1 MNSLQDLADSLA
13 SQARMASRVLRSI
26 SEETRNA
33 VLRRTAEL
41 LREKKSEIFEKNRLD
56 LENNKG
62 KISDALRSN
71 IHQNMNF

>member
-33 VLRRTAEL
+33 VLLRTAEL

-62 KISDALRSN
+62 KISDA
-71 IHQNMNF
+71 M